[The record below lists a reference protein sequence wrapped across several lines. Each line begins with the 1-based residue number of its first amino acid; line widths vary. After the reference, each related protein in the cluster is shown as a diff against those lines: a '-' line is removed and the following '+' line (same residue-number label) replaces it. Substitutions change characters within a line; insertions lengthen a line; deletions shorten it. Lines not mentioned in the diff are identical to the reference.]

1 MCCFRLRLS
10 FLVSR
15 EETLQVYRISKGR
28 GVAFKLVKF
37 AFLKLSLEGVDSWRI
52 VLGGNIWVTFIIMKY
67 RCVIGGGLRDDGEF
81 FVNV

>member
-37 AFLKLSLEGVDSWRI
+37 AFLKFGRGGFVENRARWKY
-52 VLGGNIWVTFIIMKY
+52 LGYVYNNEIS
-67 RCVIGGGLRDDGEF
+67 LRDWGWF
-81 FVNV
+81 AG